1 MTVLAS
7 HHINYGFAGA
17 KRVMFLWEIANP
29 FSTARARIFD
39 TKLPSTARARV
50 FDTKLPRLKPAI
62 RID

>member
-29 FSTARARIFD
+29 FSTARAR
-39 TKLPSTARARV
+39 V